1 MREALD
7 ALIQLAAYR
16 HSTPGDQKS
25 ALGEIFTL
33 PDERRSRWRRT
44 GIRTLGPSSSK
55 AGPRPRHDSA
65 VALSGGQA
73 GRPRARRGRDRG
85 LGLDGFWSGSGS
97 GEGDP
102 VLERSRLF
110 ARDPDDE
117 LQPPPPPPHPR
128 PHDGRPPDGAAA
140 LSCRGRGPA
149 LDEEGPRVRIL

>member
-25 ALGEIFTL
+25 ALDEIFIL

-65 VALSGGQA
+65 AAPSGG
-73 GRPRARRGRDRG
+73 RP
-85 LGLDGFWSGSGS
+85 
-97 GEGDP
+97 
-102 VLERSRLF
+102 
-110 ARDPDDE
+110 
-117 LQPPPPPPHPR
+117 
-128 PHDGRPPDGAAA
+128 
-140 LSCRGRGPA
+140 SCGRGCGGGGRRLKFVVRVTCEQPA
-149 LDEEGPRVRIL
+149 SFQNRVSLAQSASVPEPIETQTSIPTSAGSRPACSVRVRSWPNTSGALAAG

>member
-25 ALGEIFTL
+25 ALDEIFTL

-65 VALSGGQA
+65 AAPSGG
-73 GRPRARRGRDRG
+73 RP
-85 LGLDGFWSGSGS
+85 
-97 GEGDP
+97 
-102 VLERSRLF
+102 
-110 ARDPDDE
+110 
-117 LQPPPPPPHPR
+117 
-128 PHDGRPPDGAAA
+128 
-140 LSCRGRGPA
+140 SCGRGC
-149 LDEEGPRVRIL
+149 GGGGGG